1 MFARLIDILV
11 QIWTRLLPF
20 VIVDA
25 FEAGVVL
32 RLGTYSR
39 SIGPGF
45 HWMWPLAERAMK
57 TNTVPYLHDLPAQSV
72 GEVVFRAVVTY
83 RVVDAQKFLLGV
95 EDGRSALED
104 AALGVLA
111 RHASADKDAALKAAL
126 TETRRRVKHWGIE
139 VERIAFAD
147 YTKAATFRV
156 MGIAGGT
163 PFTTGKEGEE

>member
-20 VIVDA
+20 VVVDE

-32 RLGTYSR
+32 RLGRFHR
-39 SIGPGF
+39 SLRPGF
-45 HWMWPLAERAMK
+45 HWQWPLIERALK
-57 TNTVPYLHDLPAQSV
+57 TNTCPYLHDLPAQSV
-72 GEVVFRAVVTY
+72 GAFVFRAVVTY
-83 RVVDAQKFLLGV
+83 RVVDARLFLLGV

-111 RHASADKDAALKAAL
+111 RHAAKAKPDEALRSAL
-126 TETRRRVKHWGIE
+126 TEIRRRVKHWGIE

-147 YTKAATFRV
+147 HTKADTFRLI
-156 MGIAGGT
+156 GLPAGVLSSAQSG
-163 PFTTGKEGEE
+163 GE